1 MKKNVILIS
10 LLFISLISFG
20 QRYIASGTFEPNDLG
35 LGVRLDYKFNRGV
48 KVYYHRNKFFYNMGI
63 YTGVGYGKYNSTE
76 EGQYNHFKCS
86 AGITKYAP
94 WSKGNIV
101 STFGAG
107 INFHN
112 YGKITEGL
120 NLPSKISLFPVSLE
134 ANVGIIIYSLNIGI
148 SQDLIKR
155 ESMLIIGMFFK

>member
-1 MKKNVILIS
+1 MKRNMILVS

-35 LGVRLDYKFNRGV
+35 LGIRLDYKFNRGV
-48 KVYYHRNKFFYNMGI
+48 KVHYHRNDLFSNMGI
-63 YTGVGYGKYNSTE
+63 YTGIGCGKYNSTE
-76 EGQYNHFKCS
+76 EGQYRYFKYS

-94 WSKGNIV
+94 WSKGNFV

-120 NLPSKISLFPVSLE
+120 KRPSKISLFPVSLE

-155 ESMLIIGMFFK
+155 ESILIIGMFF